1 MFNVGL
7 NLCSLIGLFH
17 IIGAVIYFIIS
28 IAQVVIVIRN
38 TGTLMQIVIRV
49 LQSLFAPAILYISG
63 GILLFQGW
71 RLDPILAF
79 QQVIITGL
87 LIYLIIRDL
96 QSQR

>member
-1 MFNVGL
+1 MVNVGL
-7 NLCSLIGLFH
+7 NLSSLIGLIQ
-17 IIGAVIYFIIS
+17 IIGAVIYFSIS

-38 TGTLMQIVIRV
+38 TGTLIQIAIQV
-49 LQSLFAPAILYISG
+49 LQILFGPAILLISG

-87 LIYLIIRDL
+87 LIYLIIRDW
-96 QSQR
+96 QYQR